1 MALTNMREL
10 LAQANEEQRAVGAF
24 NVSSIEM
31 ICGVVHA
38 AEAMRTPVI
47 MQVAQGRLG
56 TTPLPILGRAML
68 AAAERAQVPVALH
81 LDHGQTMDCIKMA
94 LDIGFTSVMFDGSAL
109 PMEENAAKTR
119 EVVHLATNYHAAV
132 EAEIGHLGRT
142 ETGEKTEEAYTNPA
156 DAICFAEE
164 TGVDALAV
172 AIGNAHGVYAGT
184 PVFHFEVLET
194 IREKCATPLVLHG
207 GTGSSEKNFRR
218 CIQSGVR
225 KINIATAIFQ
235 ASAKAAKSVTSND
248 WFAMSGKMTDAVTDV
263 VKEHISI
270 FGKAQGC

>member
-1 MALTNMREL
+1 M
-10 LAQANEEQRAVGAF
+10 LATLNEVMEIAEQKKIAIGSFNTPNLESLRAVT
-24 NVSSIEM
+24 E
-31 ICGVVHA
+31 A
-38 AEAMRTPVI
+38 AEELDLPVI
-47 MQVAQGRLG
+47 IQFAQCHESLI
-56 TTPLPILGRAML
+56 PLQMIGSMMVE
-68 AAAERAQVPVALH
+68 AAKNAAVPVCVH
-81 LDHGQTMDCIKMA
+81 LDHGETLEYLQQA

-109 PMEENAAKTR
+109 PMEENAAKTL
-119 EVVHLATNYHAAV
+119 EVVRLATNYHAAV

-142 ETGEKTEEAYTNPA
+142 ETGEKTEEAYTNPT

-270 FGKAQGC
+270 FGKARGC